1 MCLRHNARVSED
13 LARLLSAVDPAVL
26 GKRIKQARVKAE
38 LTQGQLA
45 GDDASIGY
53 VSRIESG
60 QRRPE
65 LTLLESLATRL
76 GTSALSL
83 LTGAPDPTADRIR
96 VALDHAD
103 LALRGGGPDE
113 SARLLDDIGSEVDGA
128 GFPELSR
135 RWRYLRA
142 LTSEASGNLDDAIVS
157 FEDLLKAEPEAP
169 DATRCAIA
177 LSRCY
182 RESGDFS
189 RAIETG
195 QSCLEA
201 LEARDLDGSDDA
213 VQLAVTVAA
222 AHFTLGDVAHA
233 VRLCRRAI
241 ARAEEMG
248 TPVAMASAYW
258 NASIMESERGASQ
271 AAVALAEKAL
281 RLLDAA
287 ESNRNLARLR
297 SEMGIFQLRLDP
309 PDIDGATANFE
320 AAARQFDWSSASPI
334 DRGRNTVA
342 FARAKLMAGST
353 DEAFADASAVL
364 AEVRDSVPLLA
375 VGALIVLG
383 QASFERG
390 DGADAAAH
398 YREAA
403 ALLSGVGSDRA
414 AAECWFELGVLLD
427 ELGLEADA
435 HDAYRSAAASTGLVS
450 LYGLRQRSA
459 PPAS

>member
-1 MCLRHNARVSED
+1 MTED
-13 LARLLSAVDPAVL
+13 LARLLAAVEPVDL
-26 GKRIKQARVKAE
+26 GRRIRQARVRGE
-38 LTQGQLA
+38 MTQGQLA
-45 GDDASIGY
+45 GGDASIGY

-65 LTLLESLATRL
+65 LALLESLAKRL
-76 GTSALSL
+76 GTTVVSL
-83 LTGAPDPTADRIR
+83 LTGAPDPTSDRIR

-103 LALRGGGPDE
+103 LALRGGAAADAMAQLDE
-113 SARLLDDIGSEVDGA
+113 IGAEVDLGV
-128 GFPELSR
+128 FPDLHR

-142 LTSEASGNLDDAIVS
+142 LTAEATGDLDEAIVGL
-157 FEDLLKAEPEAP
+157 EDLVAGDEDGPES
-169 DATRCAIA
+169 TRMAIA

-195 QSCLEA
+195 QRCLES
-201 LEARDLDGSDDA
+201 LRARNLDGSDDA

-222 AHFTLGDVAHA
+222 AHFTLGDVSHA

-258 NASIMESERGASQ
+258 NASIMESERGDPR
-271 AAVALAEKAL
+271 AAVALAERAL
-281 RLLDAA
+281 QLLDAA

-309 PDIDGATANFE
+309 PDIDGALANFQ
-320 AAARQFDWSSASPI
+320 AAADQFDWSGSSPI

-342 FARAKLMAGST
+342 RARAKLLGGSA
-353 DEAFADASAVL
+353 EDAYRDAEAVL
-364 AEVRDSVPLLA
+364 AEVKQVAPLLA
-375 VGALIVLG
+375 VSALIVMG

-390 DGADAAAH
+390 EGSRAADH
-398 YREAA
+398 YREAVGV
-403 ALLSGVGSDRA
+403 LSGIGSDRA

-427 ELGLEADA
+427 ELGLESEA

-450 LYGLRQRSA
+450 VYGLGQRLTQRR
-459 PPAS
+459 

>member
-1 MCLRHNARVSED
+1 MQNVGVSED
-13 LARLLSAVDPAVL
+13 VALLLTAIDPAVL
-26 GKRIKQARVKAE
+26 GRRIKQARVRRE
-38 LTQGQLA
+38 MTQGQLA

-65 LTLLESLATRL
+65 LALLESLATRL
-76 GTSALSL
+76 GSTALSL
-83 LTGAPDPTADRIR
+83 LTGAPDPTSDRIR

-103 LALRGGGPDE
+103 LALRGGAPQDASRQLEELG
-113 SARLLDDIGSEVDGA
+113 
-128 GFPELSR
+128 PELDHAAFPDLHR
-135 RWRYLRA
+135 RWRHLRA
-142 LTSEASGNLDDAIVS
+142 LTAEANGDLDEAIVGL
-157 FEDLLKAEPEAP
+157 EDLLGANVDAPEA
-169 DATRCAIA
+169 TGVAIA

-195 QSCLEA
+195 QRCLES
-201 LEARDLDGSDDA
+201 LQARDLDGSDEA
-213 VQLAVTVAA
+213 VQLAVTIAA
-222 AHFTLGDVAHA
+222 AHFTLGDVSHA

-258 NASIMESERGASQ
+258 NASIMESERGDSR
-271 AAVALAEKAL
+271 AAVALAERAL

-309 PDIDGATANFE
+309 PDIEGALENFQ
-320 AAARQFDWSSASPI
+320 AAADQFDWSSASPI

-342 FARAKLMAGST
+342 RARAKLLSGST
-353 DEAFADASAVL
+353 DEAFGDAEAVL
-364 AEVRDSVPLLA
+364 GEVKDLAPLLA
-375 VGALIVLG
+375 VSALIVMG

-390 DGADAAAH
+390 DGARAADH
-398 YREAA
+398 YRDAVGV
-403 ALLSGVGSDRA
+403 LSGIGSDRA

-427 ELGLEADA
+427 ELGLESEA

-450 LYGLRQRSA
+450 MYGLRQRLKQ
-459 PPAS
+459 PG

>member
-1 MCLRHNARVSED
+1 MTED
-13 LARLLSAVDPAVL
+13 LAQALAAVDPADL
-26 GKRIKQARVKAE
+26 GRRIRQARVRGE

-45 GDDASIGY
+45 GGDASIGY

-65 LTLLESLATRL
+65 LALLESLAKRL
-76 GTSALSL
+76 GTTALSL
-83 LTGAPDPTADRIR
+83 LTGAPDPTSDRLR

-103 LALRGGGPDE
+103 LALRGGAPDDAAAQLDEIGP
-113 SARLLDDIGSEVDGA
+113 EVDPES
-128 GFPELSR
+128 FPDLHR

-142 LTSEASGNLDDAIVS
+142 LTAEATGDLDEAIVGL
-157 FEDLLKAEPEAP
+157 EDLIAGDEDGPER
-169 DATRCAIA
+169 TRMAIA

-195 QSCLEA
+195 QRCLES
-201 LEARDLDGSDDA
+201 LQARGLDGSDDA

-222 AHFTLGDVAHA
+222 AHFTLGDVSHA

-241 ARAEEMG
+241 GRAEEMG

-258 NASIMESERGASQ
+258 NASIMEAERGEPR
-271 AAVALAEKAL
+271 AAVALAERAL
-281 RLLDAA
+281 HLLDAA

-309 PDIDGATANFE
+309 PDIEGALANFQ
-320 AAARQFDWSSASPI
+320 AAAEQFDWSSASPI

-342 FARAKLMAGST
+342 RARARLLGGSP
-353 DEAFADASAVL
+353 DDAYRDAEAVL
-364 AEVRDSVPLLA
+364 AEVKQVAPLLA
-375 VGALIVLG
+375 VSALIVMG

-390 DGADAAAH
+390 EGSRAAEH
-398 YREAA
+398 YREAVGV
-403 ALLSGVGSDRA
+403 LSGIGSDRA

-427 ELGLEADA
+427 ELGLESEA

-450 LYGLRQRSA
+450 VYGLGQRLTQRR
-459 PPAS
+459 